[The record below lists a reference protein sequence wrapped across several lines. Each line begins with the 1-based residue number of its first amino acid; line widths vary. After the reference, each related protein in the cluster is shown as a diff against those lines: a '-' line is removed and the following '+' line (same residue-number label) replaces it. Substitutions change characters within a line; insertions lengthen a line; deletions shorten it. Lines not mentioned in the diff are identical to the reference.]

1 MQGAVVRGQ
10 DKERGQGTV
19 VRGQGKK
26 GAGMRFED
34 LEVWKRAARLSAD
47 IYKELS
53 SLKDYGFRD
62 QITRSGLSIPSNIAE
77 GIERESAKECV
88 NFLSY
93 AKGSC
98 GELRTQIYIGIDIG
112 YVSDETG
119 KQWIKETREIST
131 MLVGLIRSKRNSA

>member
-1 MQGAVVRGQ
+1 
-10 DKERGQGTV
+10 
-19 VRGQGKK
+19 
-26 GAGMRFED
+26 
-34 LEVWKRAARLSAD
+34 
-47 IYKELS
+47 LS

-98 GELRTQIYIGIDIG
+98 GELRTQIYIGIEIG
-112 YVSDETG
+112 YVSEETG
-119 KQWIKETREIST
+119 KQWIKESREISA
-131 MLVGLIRSKRNSA
+131 MLVGLIRSKRNST

>member
-1 MQGAVVRGQ
+1 
-10 DKERGQGTV
+10 
-19 VRGQGKK
+19 
-26 GAGMRFED
+26 MRFED

-53 SLKDYGFRD
+53 GLKDYGFRD

-77 GIERESAKECV
+77 GIQRESAKECV

-98 GELRTQIYIGIDIG
+98 GELRTQIYIGIEIG
-112 YVSDETG
+112 YISEETG
-119 KQWIKETREIST
+119 KR
-131 MLVGLIRSKRNSA
+131 